1 MLTLSSVLKGS
12 DLLENLHD
20 SKRGYLKARAEYEL
34 ALRRFTLDKVENCPS
49 CFKNFYD
56 SMKDRV
62 KSEAF
67 YSDFEPKELDILEEM
82 FITPIV
88 HSHKDKLDKDSTE

>member
-12 DLLENLHD
+12 DLSEVLMD
-20 SKRGYLKARAEYEL
+20 KKREYLKARVEYEL
-34 ALRRFTLDKVENCPS
+34 ALRRFTLKKVENCPS
-49 CFKNFYD
+49 CFKNFYEG
-56 SMKDRV
+56 MKDRV

-67 YSDFEPKELDILEEM
+67 YSDFEPNELDILEEM

-88 HSHKDKLDKDSTE
+88 HKHEDRLDKESTE